1 MNEEIFLN
9 LIRDKKALLAYL
21 LKQMQTSAK
30 ISDTLP
36 QLRERGWSE
45 QGVVDKLTEITA
57 LQSKQ
62 ILTLTQLM
70 LIYVQDDDFSAS
82 VAKMCV
88 KMGSDPEAALRAMF
102 DAKMNGR

>member
-9 LIRDKKALLAYL
+9 LIRDKKYLIAYL
-21 LKQMQTSAK
+21 MQQMQTSVK
-30 ISDTLP
+30 IADTLP

-45 QGVVDKLTEITA
+45 HGIVDKLTEITA

-70 LIYVQDDDFSAS
+70 LIYTQDDAFSTH
-82 VAKMCV
+82 VAKMLN
-88 KMGSDPEAALRAMF
+88 KMGRGEDALRAMF
-102 DAKMNGR
+102 DAKMNSK

>member
-21 LKQMQTSAK
+21 MQQMQTSAK
-30 ISDTLP
+30 IVDTLP

-45 QGVVDKLTEITA
+45 HGIVDKLTEITA

-62 ILTLTQLM
+62 ILMLTQIM
-70 LIYVQDDDFSAS
+70 LIYTQDNSFSTH
-82 VAKMCV
+82 VATMLN
-88 KMGSDPEAALRAMF
+88 KMGRGEDAIRAMF
-102 DAKMNGR
+102 DAKLNGQ

>member
-9 LIRDKKALLAYL
+9 LIRDKQALLTYL
-21 LKQMQTSAK
+21 MQQMQTSAK
-30 ISDTLP
+30 IADTLP

-45 QGVVDKLTEITA
+45 QGIVDKLTEITA

-70 LIYVQDDDFSAS
+70 LIYTQDDAFTTH
-82 VAKMCV
+82 VAKMLN
-88 KMGSDPEAALRAMF
+88 KMGHGDAALRAMF
-102 DAKMNGR
+102 DAKLNGK